1 MRNQRKFTVVK
12 LEENIGE
19 LTPSQNPNAYTAT
32 VTEVSV
38 RVTGR

>member
-1 MRNQRKFTVVK
+1 MHLRALIVGRQKF
-12 LEENIGE
+12 LERDRHA
-19 LTPSQNPNAYTAT
+19 SQFYKCYTAT